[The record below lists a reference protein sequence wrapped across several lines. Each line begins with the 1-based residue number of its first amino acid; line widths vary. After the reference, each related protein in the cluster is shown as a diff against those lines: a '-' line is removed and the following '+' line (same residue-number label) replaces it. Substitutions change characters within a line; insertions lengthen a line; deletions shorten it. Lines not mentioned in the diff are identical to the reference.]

1 MLGPFRIIG
10 LLGVGGMATVY
21 QAYDSSLERDV
32 ALKVLP
38 PEYLHDESFA
48 RRFRQE
54 ARVVARLEHPNIV
67 PIYAS
72 GIDQGTPWMSMRLL
86 GGGSLGALL
95 SRARPGLEQT
105 VQTLRGV
112 ADALDYAHARG
123 IIHRDIKPTNILL
136 DRADHVCVADF
147 GLAYMMDFG
156 LSMTRTGTVAGTPQ
170 YMAPEQGLGKT
181 VDHRSDIY
189 SLGIVAFEMLTG
201 AVPFTADSPVAVLLK
216 HVNEP
221 LPVVAPETAP
231 GAVIRAVRKAL
242 EKDPESRWSSAGEFV
257 HALEQGLTGADSDV
271 GVAGDRRGRLA
282 WVAGTLALAALIV
295 AAFSYELVRPR
306 GSTTTS
312 SAVAAEPAT
321 AGPVPP
327 QDPPV
332 VDPPV
337 VVEKPV
343 APPSASVLQR
353 PPAQRPAALPISR
366 GVGGASTP
374 PDDSSV
380 RVGPS
385 EPVTVS
391 PPVDPPTSP
400 VAAGTTGVVIAPGL
414 AGPAAVSGPVERTEP
429 SKPDALPR
437 RVDVLTP
444 PVRIRDVLPIYPP
457 ASRAALI
464 AGNVVLQV
472 AVAVDGTVTDATVV
486 RTAHQSLNEA
496 ARRAVRQYR
505 YKPALRNGVPEPST
519 VETTVSFR
527 LE

>member
-95 SRARPGLEQT
+95 SRVRPGLEQT

-257 HALEQGLTGADSDV
+257 LALERGLSEPDRPVLGRT
-271 GVAGDRRGRLA
+271 DRRSRLA
-282 WVAGTLALAALIV
+282 WGVGTAALALLIV
-295 AAFSYELVRPR
+295 AAFTYEIVRRREPMVAQP
-306 GSTTTS
+306 T
-312 SAVAAEPAT
+312 AVVEAAA
-321 AGPVPP
+321 PVPP
-327 QDPPV
+327 ARPEAGPPLAAPPAVVEKPDVRRSNGASPRPSPPKPAASSASRGAGGPPV
-332 VDPPV
+332 VDESAAGVGRGGQATGLSPTADPPV
-337 VVEKPV
+337 
-343 APPSASVLQR
+343 
-353 PPAQRPAALPISR
+353 IH
-366 GVGGASTP
+366 
-374 PDDSSV
+374 
-380 RVGPS
+380 
-385 EPVTVS
+385 
-391 PPVDPPTSP
+391 
-400 VAAGTTGVVIAPGL
+400 IAPGTTDGSIL
-414 AGPAAVSGPVERTEP
+414 PGAPGAPGPVEPPQPPPT
-429 SKPDALPR
+429 DASPPR
-437 RVDVLTP
+437 GDVVTP
-444 PVRIRDVLPIYPP
+444 PVRIHFVKATYP
-457 ASRAALI
+457 ARAKAAQI

-472 AVAVDGTVTDATVV
+472 AVGVDGTVRGATVL
-486 RTAHQSLNEA
+486 RTVHPSLNDA
-496 ARRAVRQYR
+496 ALLAVLQYR
-505 YKPALRNGVPEPST
+505 YKPGTRNGVPEPSK
-519 VETTVSFR
+519 VETTVSF
-527 LE
+527 EFK